1 MIRHDD
7 KGVEFIVAEILVA
20 SLDRLH
26 DQARNFRPSKVGGP
40 RSCGIQEAIDPRE
53 RLAGIQLTRWGI
65 ASMRK
70 TAVQMPRQKKRPA
83 LGMHMGQAPPV
94 LVHFSASLLHLREQW
109 RKR

>member
-7 KGVEFIVAEILVA
+7 KGVEFIVVQIFVA

-26 DQARNFRPSKVGGP
+26 DWARDFRLSEVGGA
-40 RSCGIQEAIDPRE
+40 RSGGIQEAIDPHE
-53 RLAGIQLTRWGI
+53 RLTGIQLTGWGI

-83 LGMHMGQAPPV
+83 LGVHMGQTPSV
-94 LVHFSASLLHLREQW
+94 LFHFSAG
-109 RKR
+109 